1 MRLPRL
7 RTWLLPVALLGCIAL
22 ALETSCSQEPEGER
36 CDLNNGVS
44 GGDSDCNDGLVC
56 TSATELGT
64 ETDRCCPADRTQA
77 TLPPCTIS
85 TTATDASSAPPE
97 GGSTSDGTTGA
108 DQSTPSEA
116 SSSSDASDASEAS
129 SSADAAEGG

>member
-7 RTWLLPVALLGCIAL
+7 RTWLLPVALLGLGAL
-22 ALETSCSQEPEGER
+22 ALQTSCSQEPEGER

-77 TLPPCTIS
+77 TVPPCLIS
-85 TTATDASSAPPE
+85 TTATDASAAPPE
-97 GGSTSDGTTGA
+97 GGGSTTDSATGA
-108 DQSTPSEA
+108 ETSTTTEA
-116 SSSSDASDASEAS
+116 GTEAGS
-129 SSADAAEGG
+129 TDAAEGG

>member
-1 MRLPRL
+1 MRLPRPV
-7 RTWLLPVALLGCIAL
+7 TWLLPIALLGFGAL
-22 ALETSCSQEPEGER
+22 TLQTSCSQEPEGER

-77 TLPPCTIS
+77 TVPPCTIS
-85 TTATDASSAPPE
+85 TTATDASAAPPDT
-97 GGSTSDGTTGA
+97 GTADGTTGA
-108 DQSTPSEA
+108 ETSTTTEAGGTDASEA
-116 SSSSDASDASEAS
+116 SSSSDA
-129 SSADAAEGG
+129 AEGG

>member
-7 RTWLLPVALLGCIAL
+7 RTFLLPVALLGFGAL

-64 ETDRCCPADRTQA
+64 ETDRCCPADRTQS
-77 TLPPCTIS
+77 TVPPCLIS
-85 TTATDASSAPPE
+85 TTATDASAAPPE
-97 GGSTSDGTTGA
+97 GGGSTTDGTTGA
-108 DQSTPSEA
+108 ETSTTTEAGSEA
-116 SSSSDASDASEAS
+116 GTEAG
-129 SSADAAEGG
+129 SADAAEGG